1 MTSVAVLCAAL
12 LHASWNALAKG
23 TEDRFGLF
31 ARMNLVA
38 LFVSV
43 PLFFFVPAPAAAAV
57 PWLVVS
63 AVVHVA
69 YSLALLLAY
78 KIGDFNLTYP
88 FARGLGPILV
98 AGFTLGIGEH
108 LSPTAAA
115 GMAVISGSVCVLGLT
130 PWRAISANRPALAAA
145 AATGVSIA
153 CYTLVDGFGVRRADS
168 AAGYTLGMFSIQAIL
183 TCLLLRTAAV
193 GTRLDRARTASSHRR
208 TWVLAASTSVMSLSA
223 YGLVLWAQTRGNLAA
238 VAALRESSTVVAAV
252 IGWVVFKESMSRTRA
267 AASAGIAIGAA
278 LLAVAG
284 AS

>member
-1 MTSVAVLCAAL
+1 MTSVAVLCAAV

-31 ARMNLVA
+31 VRMNLVA

-43 PLFFFVPAPAAAAV
+43 TLFFCVPAPTVAAV

-69 YSLALLLAY
+69 YSLALLSAY
-78 KIGDFNLTYP
+78 KVGDFNLTYP
-88 FARGLGPILV
+88 LARGLGPILV
-98 AGFTLGIGEH
+98 AGFAVGIGEH

-115 GMAVISGSVCVLGLT
+115 GMALISGSVCVLGLT
-130 PWRAISANRPALAAA
+130 PWRAVSSNRAALAAA
-145 AATGVSIA
+145 TATGVAIA
-153 CYTLVDGFGVRRADS
+153 AYTLIDGFGVRRADS
-168 AAGYTLGMFSIQAIL
+168 AAGYTLGMFSVQAML

-193 GTRLDRARTASSHRR
+193 GTRLDRAPTAVSSSR
-208 TWVLAASTSVMSLSA
+208 TWVLAASASVMSLSA
-223 YGLVLWAQTRGNLAA
+223 YGLVLWAQTRGSLAA

-267 AASAGIAIGAA
+267 AASATIAIGAA
-278 LLAVAG
+278 LLALAG